1 MSPSAVIDRIVR
13 YPVKGLPG
21 VAVEGRTRVERGSG
35 IRWDRSHAIL
45 KPAMNRGRA
54 LDGWAPRRNF
64 FHTAKDDALVTIGT
78 ALDDAEGDRP
88 VLALTAPGGRTATMR
103 LDETEGE
110 GGFDASAVDALLA
123 YVLGDAQGAPAVVRT
138 GARLWDYPDT
148 ELSLINLA
156 SVDDIAAKGAP
167 VDADADAWFARADP
181 RRFRG
186 NLYVRGL
193 DAWAE
198 LDLVGERARVGTAVL
213 EFLGGI
219 ARCRATTINPS
230 TAESDFDVPAVLR
243 ASRGDDVCG
252 VFVRVVTAGEIGA
265 GDGIELI

>member
-1 MSPSAVIDRIVR
+1 MSPAAVIDRIVR

-21 VAVEGRTRVERGSG
+21 VAVQGRTRVERGSG

-54 LDGWAPRRNF
+54 LEGWAPRRGF

-78 ALDDAEGDRP
+78 ALADAEGARP
-88 VLALTAPGGRTATMR
+88 ALTVTAPDGRTASM
-103 LDETEGE
+103 LLGEAADEL
-110 GGFDASAVDALLA
+110 DASDVDALLA
-123 YVLGDAQGAPAVVRT
+123 DVLGEEHGAPAVVRT

-156 SVDDIAAKGAP
+156 SVDDIAATGAP
-167 VDADADAWFARADP
+167 AAAEGDAEAWFGRADP

-198 LDLVGERARVGTAVL
+198 LDLVGKRARVGDAVL

-219 ARCRATTINPS
+219 ARCRATTIDPS
-230 TAESDFDVPAVLR
+230 TGESDFDVPAVLR

-252 VFVRVVTAGEIGA
+252 VFARVVAAGEIGA
-265 GDGIELI
+265 GDRIEVI